1 MQSDK
6 NMFSPITVTMR
17 RRLVIPVLL
26 AACMPLVSEPALGQ
40 NSTQPT
46 TASWNRFRGEN
57 GSGQVTNC
65 TVPLP
70 WSDGDVAW
78 KTELPGIGNG
88 SPVVGGDK
96 VFLISGN
103 PENAERYL
111 MAIDLASGK
120 EIWRK
125 TIPSKQHK
133 LHAKSSYASSTPC
146 VGPERVYFCWAT
158 PDGLTV
164 ACYTH
169 TGETV
174 WTKEFPRYI
183 SAHGFGGSPILV
195 DHRLILSNNQDAEEL
210 PPGVAPGESHVMALD
225 ANTGDTLW
233 KTPRKS
239 VRTSYST
246 PAVLSEKDGKKTL
259 VFAET
264 GDGLF
269 ALDAAT
275 GKPLWNSPVFTKRSV
290 SSPVIVGDLVI
301 GTEGSGGGGNALFAV
316 KLTGDHETAFEIK
329 RAAPYVP
336 TPVSNG
342 PLLFLWSDAGI
353 ASCVDSRTGEVH
365 WSERIGGNVST
376 SPVLAG
382 DKLIGIAED
391 GKVTILEASVSF
403 RKVGELQLGDTTRST
418 PLVAE
423 NYLLLRT
430 NSELICVGKPH

>member
-1 MQSDK
+1 MQSDY
-6 NMFSPITVTMR
+6 TMR
-17 RRLVIPVLL
+17 SPVTVSKRRTLAIPFVLVAFLPMIASSV
-26 AACMPLVSEPALGQ
+26 LGQ
-40 NSTQPT
+40 NTNQPP
-46 TASWNRFRGEN
+46 TANWNRFRGDN

-70 WSDGDVAW
+70 WSEGDVAW

-88 SPVVGGDK
+88 SPVVGGNK
-96 VFLISGN
+96 VFLIGGN
-103 PENAERYL
+103 PETAERYL
-111 MAIDLASGK
+111 LAIDLASGK
-120 EIWRK
+120 ELWRK

-146 VGPERVYFCWAT
+146 VDLDRVYFCWAT

-164 ACYTH
+164 ASYTH
-169 TGETV
+169 AGETV
-174 WTKEFPRYI
+174 WMKEFPRYI

-195 DHRLILSNNQDAEEL
+195 DNRLILSNNQDAEEL
-210 PPGVAPGESHVMALD
+210 PQGVAPGESYVMALD
-225 ANTGDTLW
+225 ASTGDTIW

-246 PAVLSEKDGKKTL
+246 PAVFREKDGRKTL

-275 GKPLWNSPVFTKRSV
+275 GKPLWNNPVFTKRSV
-290 SSPVIVGDLVI
+290 SSPVIVGELAI

-329 RAAPYVP
+329 RSAPYVP

-391 GKVTILEASVSF
+391 GKVTILEASTTF
-403 RKVGELQLGDTTRST
+403 RKVGELQLGDTMRST

-430 NSELICVGKPH
+430 NSELICVGKPQ